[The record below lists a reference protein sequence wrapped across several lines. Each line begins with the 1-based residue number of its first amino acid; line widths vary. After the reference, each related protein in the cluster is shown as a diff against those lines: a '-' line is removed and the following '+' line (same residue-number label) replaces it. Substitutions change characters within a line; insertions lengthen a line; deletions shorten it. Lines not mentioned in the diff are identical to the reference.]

1 VVIFPEQARKAV
13 GYALEEAEFF
23 DGLSRADA
31 QRYAQAFDAMP
42 DTLLVSLARQLLTV
56 KMETMR

>member
-1 VVIFPEQARKAV
+1 MVIFPEQARRAV

-42 DTLLVSLARQLLTV
+42 DTLLVSLARQM
-56 KMETMR
+56 KTMKKEVER